1 MENKKLYI
9 RPEDICD
16 LILDNLHK
24 WNTRE
29 TIKQNISKIKCYLK
43 KERFDKLESEF
54 DLDKG
59 N

>member
-1 MENKKLYI
+1 MENNKKIYV

-24 WNTRE
+24 WNTRDA
-29 TIKQNISKIKCYLK
+29 IKQNVSKIKSYLK
-43 KERFDKLESEF
+43 KERFDKLQSEF
-54 DLDKG
+54 GLDK